1 MTHKMFNSIKYLS
14 HDSLVEFN
22 NRSNV
27 KYIVH
32 VKMATFIMSHPATL
46 C

>member
-1 MTHKMFNSIKYLS
+1 MFNSIKYLS

-22 NRSNV
+22 TRSQV
-27 KYIVH
+27 KYTVH
-32 VKMATFIMSHPATL
+32 VYMATYIMSYTATL

>member
-1 MTHKMFNSIKYLS
+1 MFNSIKYLS

-22 NRSNV
+22 TRSHV
-27 KYIVH
+27 KYTVH
-32 VKMATFIMSHPATL
+32 VYMATFVMSHPATL